1 MLKLGAHSYSKI
13 AIAGIV
19 CISLILI
26 YFFRWSGG
34 LYRFVIS
41 GDGNDYYSYLISIF
55 IDKNLTHQD
64 LSHWYVMQTPTGTIN
79 AHPPGVSVLLFPFFL
94 IGYVWAAL
102 FNAPLDGFSK
112 PFQVMVSMGA
122 LFYLTAGLIYLRRLL
137 TAFGIKDK
145 IVALVIVLMFFGTNL
160 IIYALDEPSMSHIYS
175 FTLITAFLYYIHRIF
190 QQPSKRHLYF
200 AGIILGLIILV
211 RPVNAIIFMVI
222 PFFADSWDNLVIRI
236 KKLFLQWKALVVPTI
251 LFLMVASI
259 QSIIWLI
266 QNGKVIQWSLR
277 GRGFYFG
284 RPQTWLML
292 FGFDSGF
299 FIYTPL
305 CLIILLGLIPLF
317 RQNKFRFIIL
327 SLFIAFAFYLFS
339 CYWSYNYYDG
349 LGIRTFVDFYS
360 LFSILLAILLTYLAD
375 KKIIKYAA
383 IIFMGGAFLL
393 NLVYCY
399 QYQANI
405 MLHSGM
411 TYKKYK
417 YIFLK
422 TDKSY
427 ANVLGGSIDLEPY
440 STSPPPLIY
449 NFSYKD
455 TYSFNNNEYGVTA
468 KLPLNFPTNEL
479 HLKIN
484 LKRKQESP
492 NSSFNAYIVVQ
503 IESEKG
509 EIKKYEAHRLN
520 DTPAQTFGIW
530 EDMHYEVNIISQASQ
545 PTDQLSVYIWNR
557 DKKNFSIKEYSLEVY
572 NYTY

>member
-19 CISLILI
+19 CISLVLI

-34 LYRFVIS
+34 LYRFVIA

-64 LSHWYVMQTPTGTIN
+64 ISHWYVMQTPTGTIN
-79 AHPPGVSVLLFPFFL
+79 AHPPGVSVLLFPFFC
-94 IGYVWAAL
+94 IGYIWAAL
-102 FNAPLDGFSK
+102 FNFPLDGFSK

-137 TAFGIKDK
+137 AAFNSKDK
-145 IVALVIVLMFFGTNL
+145 IIALVIVLMFFGTNL

-175 FTLITAFLYYIHRIF
+175 FALITAFLYYIHRIF

-222 PFFADSWDNLVIRI
+222 PFFADSFDNLMIRI
-236 KKLFLQWKALVVPTI
+236 KKLFRQWKTLVLPTL
-251 LFLMVASI
+251 LFLLVASI
-259 QSIIWLI
+259 QSIIWLM
-266 QNGKVIQWSLR
+266 QNGKIIQWSLR

-284 RPQTWLML
+284 HPQTWLML

-305 CLIILLGLIPLF
+305 CFIILLGLIPLF
-317 RQNKFRFIIL
+317 YQNRFRFFIL
-327 SLFIAFAFYLFS
+327 TLFIAFAFYLFS

-360 LFSILLAILLTYLAD
+360 LFSILLAILLTYIAD
-375 KKIIKYAA
+375 KKIKYAA
-383 IIFMGGAFLL
+383 IIVITGAFLL

-399 QYQANI
+399 QYQADI

-411 TYKKYK
+411 TFKKYK

-422 TDKSY
+422 TDKAY
-427 ANVLGGSIDLEPY
+427 VNVLGGSIDLWPY
-440 STSPPPLIY
+440 SKTPPPLVY
-449 NFSYKD
+449 SYSHND
-455 TYSFNNNEYGVTA
+455 TLSFNNAEYGLTQKV
-468 KLPLNFPTNEL
+468 PLNFQTNEL

-484 LKRKQESP
+484 LKRKQQTP
-492 NSSFNAYIVVQ
+492 NSSFNAFIVIQ
-503 IESEKG
+503 IESDKG
-509 EIKKYEAHRLN
+509 EVKKYEAHRLN
-520 DTPAQTFGIW
+520 DVPTQTTGIW
-530 EDMHYEVNIISQASQ
+530 EDMDYEVNIISQASL
-545 PTDQLSVYIWNR
+545 PTDKVSVYIWNQG
-557 DKKNFSIKEYSLEVY
+557 KKNFSIKDYSLAVY